1 MWSFICFILSS
12 KSEEGEEL
20 VEVPNYSNW
29 IMFFRNFSNITDS
42 SRVITY
48 INVRLSSFYFSLWK
62 DIFNHRDIS
71 CVFFFNCNLVYF
83 LINIYSDSFQVAL
96 KYLKTTEV
104 NIGNVLIMTED
115 VVDSLHLELF
125 RPTNQVPT
133 RYLDN

>member
-12 KSEEGEEL
+12 KSKEGEEL